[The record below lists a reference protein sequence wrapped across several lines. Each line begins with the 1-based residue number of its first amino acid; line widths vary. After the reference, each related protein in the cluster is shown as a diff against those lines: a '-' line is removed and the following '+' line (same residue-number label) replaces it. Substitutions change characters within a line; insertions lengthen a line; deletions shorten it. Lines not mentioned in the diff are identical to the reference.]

1 MVELSDDSDDDK
13 DKAASIQGAKKKKNK
28 VNPQQEIQ
36 SLSDEEVRKRF
47 KEGVIE
53 LLKMYP
59 GGIKTTKLIT
69 SFQRKYKW
77 GPTKKQLNQ
86 DKKVLDVLYCDDF
99 AKDITIDGNYVRLKS
114 DQGHDIGITYNQLS
128 WGKGAVALGEGLS
141 KKGVG
146 LRSSAAAN
154 VIDLT
159 GDDERGEVK
168 AQRGQGFVDLTHD
181 QGRSGFISFSSQPM
195 NQNTGNFRSGDS
207 LLNKVI
213 DYNKSARFGVKRIS
227 TEKFEQKE
235 IRIAPVRLNPYQG
248 AREAQLESVARECI
262 ELLSNANEFVSEE
275 RIGQLLLQRIGLRHI
290 GEAHC
295 QVRYANQIR
304 CVNEHLRLLSKVNA
318 NIDGFMRIR
327 CISTLYELQE
337 CLTELSPNKKDFS
350 LLNIGPIQRLP
361 LVYKFFKFPHDIAE
375 IPEITTMDILDNLK
389 GYMDKYNKWT
399 GRLDMEDFLNYMVEK
414 YHVENA
420 YILGVR
426 IRSLPLAA
434 QVTFT
439 LYTVKSLSP
448 CNALRY

>member
-1 MVELSDDSDDDK
+1 MVELSDDSDDNTDK
-13 DKAASIQGAKKKKNK
+13 PASIQEAAKKKKNK

-36 SLSDEEVRKRF
+36 SLSNEEVRKKF
-47 KEGVIE
+47 KEGVVE
-53 LLKMYP
+53 LLKIYP

-86 DKKVLDVLYCDDF
+86 DKKVLDVLHCDDF
-99 AKDITIDGNYVRLKS
+99 AKDITVDGNYVRLKLN
-114 DQGHDIGITYNQLS
+114 QGHDIGITYNQLS

-141 KKGVG
+141 KKGAG
-146 LRSSAAAN
+146 LRLSAAAN

-159 GDDERGEVK
+159 GDDERGGVK
-168 AQRGQGFVDLTHD
+168 AQRGLGFVDLTHD
-181 QGRSGFISFSSQPM
+181 QGNSGFISFSSQPM
-195 NQNTGNFRSGDS
+195 NQNTGNLRMPMMFQSQSGDS
-207 LLNKVI
+207 LLNKKI
-213 DYNKSARFGVKRIS
+213 NYNEGARFGVKRIN
-227 TEKFEQKE
+227 TERFEQKE
-235 IRIAPVRLNPYQG
+235 IRIAPVRLNPYEG
-248 AREAQLESVARECI
+248 ARIAQLESVARECI

-275 RIGQLLLQRIGLRHI
+275 RIGQLLLQRLGLRHI
-290 GEAHC
+290 GEAQC
-295 QVRYANQIR
+295 NIRYVNQIS

-399 GRLDMEDFLNYMVEK
+399 GRLDMEEFLNYMVEK

-434 QVTFT
+434 QVT
-439 LYTVKSLSP
+439 LHCIL
-448 CNALRY
+448 